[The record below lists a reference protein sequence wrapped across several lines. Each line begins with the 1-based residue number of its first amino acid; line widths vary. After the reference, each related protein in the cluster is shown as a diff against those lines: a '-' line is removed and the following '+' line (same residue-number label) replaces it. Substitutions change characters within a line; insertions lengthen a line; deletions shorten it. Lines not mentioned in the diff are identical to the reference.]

1 MPSQVV
7 NACDNLPKIL
17 RSPES
22 WLKVDEGEVFLG
34 LSLSWPCHVQSDK
47 GALASIIDFVFV
59 DSGQPSSLSPVI
71 YLYASDNV
79 SSQHPVDKSPS

>member
-47 GALASIIDFVFV
+47 GGPRFDHRLRIRRQRTAFFPFTCDISIR
-59 DSGQPSSLSPVI
+59 Q
-71 YLYASDNV
+71 
-79 SSQHPVDKSPS
+79 